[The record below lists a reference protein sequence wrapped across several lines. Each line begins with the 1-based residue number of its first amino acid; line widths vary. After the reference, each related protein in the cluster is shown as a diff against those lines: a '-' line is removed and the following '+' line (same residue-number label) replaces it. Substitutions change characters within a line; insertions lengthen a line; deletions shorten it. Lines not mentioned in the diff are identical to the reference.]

1 MRKLDD
7 MEARESTHMQM
18 HTRTHTC
25 ALLHTRTAAYI
36 CMHIHMH
43 AQAEVA
49 ALQQRLGDSLDEH
62 LASSNDDALR
72 RKREEVRPP

>member
-1 MRKLDD
+1 
-7 MEARESTHMQM
+7 
-18 HTRTHTC
+18 
-25 ALLHTRTAAYI
+25 
-36 CMHIHMH
+36 MHIHMH